1 MENLKVAQESGVG
14 IRIIRNGCLGFA
26 YTSDLSRTALREAV
40 DAALANARV
49 AGSDPF
55 NNLPRPPAAY
65 AEMNLDDPPSKRSP
79 WRKR

>member
-1 MENLKVAQESGVG
+1 MG

-26 YTSDLSRTALREAV
+26 YTSDLSWTALREAV

-49 AGSDPF
+49 ASSDPF

-65 AEMNLDDPPSKRSP
+65 AEMNLGDPRPEGDPPGGKDRTGAAD
-79 WRKR
+79 